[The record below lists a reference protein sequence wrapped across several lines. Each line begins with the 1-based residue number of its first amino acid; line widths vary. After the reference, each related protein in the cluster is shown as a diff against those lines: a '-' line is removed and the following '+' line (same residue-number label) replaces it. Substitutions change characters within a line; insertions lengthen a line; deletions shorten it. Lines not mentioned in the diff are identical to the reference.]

1 MIFLPTKQYQAIHI
15 SVYFVSKIES
25 DAFLY
30 RFLLAR
36 ILTSYTETYMSKQ
49 LLSKKLNALYGM
61 FITNHVFVLKDYH
74 IMRFNFVFPN
84 PSLISDDAML
94 DDIVQIIKEM
104 FFDRKPFLASVFEEA
119 KRYTINEIQSKKDHK
134 FAYAKEQLIKYIYLN
149 HPYGK
154 SITGTLEEALDVSL
168 TETYDYYLNY
178 FLNDTIK
185 FYVSGDIHQ
194 ELKDKLSVL
203 KSYERENVIEPLEF
217 NHVHKTIQ
225 NYTETLPMGQAYIFF
240 AYHLNVDRKDP
251 LYTAALIVNML
262 IGGYPESML
271 YKLLRETYYLA
282 YDVDSKF
289 EYDKSYLIIYAGVNI
304 ESKDLAYNIIVE
316 TINNFMF
323 DGPVSDQLKEAK
335 DYLKN
340 EIYSSLDF
348 QDSMIP
354 RQFSADLFGY
364 EETLDEIMKK
374 IDAVSNEDIMKV
386 LTMMTLTTTYTLS
399 GGEDYEV

>member
-49 LLSKKLNALYGM
+49 QLSKKLNTLYGM
-61 FITNHVFVLKDYH
+61 FITNHVFVLKDFH

-104 FFDRKPFLASVFEEA
+104 FFDRKPFLPSIFEEA

-134 FAYAKEQLIKYIYLN
+134 FAYAKEQLVKYIYLD

-185 FYVSGDIHQ
+185 LYVSGDVNPY
-194 ELKDKLSVL
+194 LKDKLSEL
-203 KSYERENVIEPLEF
+203 KSYEQESVIEPLKF
-217 NHVHKTIQ
+217 DHVHKTIQ
-225 NYTETLPMGQAYIFF
+225 NYNETLPMGQAYIFF

-251 LYTAALIVNML
+251 LYTAALLVNML

-289 EYDKSYLIIYAGVNI
+289 EYDKSYLIVYAGVNI

-323 DGPVSDQLKEAK
+323 DGPSSDQLKEAK

-354 RQFSADLFGY
+354 RQFNADLFGY
-364 EETLDEIMKK
+364 GETLDDIMNK
-374 IDAVSNEDIMKV
+374 IDEVSNEDIMKV
-386 LTMMTLTTTYTLS
+386 LSMMTLTTTYTLS

>member
-1 MIFLPTKQYQAIHI
+1 
-15 SVYFVSKIES
+15 
-25 DAFLY
+25 
-30 RFLLAR
+30 
-36 ILTSYTETYMSKQ
+36 
-49 LLSKKLNALYGM
+49 
-61 FITNHVFVLKDYH
+61 
-74 IMRFNFVFPN
+74 
-84 PSLISDDAML
+84 
-94 DDIVQIIKEM
+94 
-104 FFDRKPFLASVFEEA
+104 
-119 KRYTINEIQSKKDHK
+119 
-134 FAYAKEQLIKYIYLN
+134 
-149 HPYGK
+149 
-154 SITGTLEEALDVSL
+154 
-168 TETYDYYLNY
+168 
-178 FLNDTIK
+178 
-185 FYVSGDIHQ
+185 
-194 ELKDKLSVL
+194 
-203 KSYERENVIEPLEF
+203 
-217 NHVHKTIQ
+217 
-225 NYTETLPMGQAYIFF
+225 MGQAYIFF

-335 DYLKN
+335 DYLRN

>member
-49 LLSKKLNALYGM
+49 QLSKKLNTLYGM
-61 FITNHVFVLKDYH
+61 FITNHVFVLKDFH

-104 FFDRKPFLASVFEEA
+104 FFDRKPFLPSIFEEV

-134 FAYAKEQLIKYIYLN
+134 FAYAKEQLVKYIYLD

-185 FYVSGDIHQ
+185 FYVSGDVNPY
-194 ELKDKLSVL
+194 LKDKLSEL
-203 KSYERENVIEPLEF
+203 KSYEQEIVIEPLKF
-217 NHVHKTIQ
+217 DHVHKTIQ
-225 NYTETLPMGQAYIFF
+225 NYNETLPMGQAYIFF

-251 LYTAALIVNML
+251 LYTAALLVNML

-323 DGPVSDQLKEAK
+323 DGPSSDQLKEAK

-354 RQFSADLFGY
+354 RQFNADLFGY
-364 EETLDEIMKK
+364 GETLDDIMNK
-374 IDAVSNEDIMKV
+374 IDEVSNEDIMKV
-386 LTMMTLTTTYTLS
+386 LSMMTLTTTYTLS